1 MSKQASHQY
10 TALAEEDRQYNIES
24 TSHSSASLRHE
35 WTSLSLRLRHA
46 AVVGLLNL
54 RVSERRPLHDVRYYA
69 PSHNAP
75 KARPNEGSPFQLL
88 VSAEYFD
95 FREAGRDR
103 VVVNVTSKTESV
115 PFKGFVVS
123 AYDGSGKPYGK
134 WDSNPNAHQVPRCKK
149 PAMTHNEASPKRE
162 ATLVWR
168 PPEGEHS
175 GGGCSSGSTGSGVVQ
190 FR

>member
-1 MSKQASHQY
+1 MSG
-10 TALAEEDRQYNIES
+10 L
-24 TSHSSASLRHE
+24 L
-35 WTSLSLRLRHA
+35 SLSVSA
-46 AVVGLLNL
+46 TLLSWACLTSGFPNGA
-54 RVSERRPLHDVRYYA
+54 PYTMCGYYA
-69 PSHNAP
+69 PSHNTP

-168 PPEGEHS
+168 PPEGEHREW
-175 GGGCSSGSTGSGVVQ
+175 GWVQ
-190 FR
+190 FRATVVKDMNNFWAELPHTVAEEEV